1 MIQPDRSSNS
11 IPEIQITFPNGHQD
25 NLILHKH
32 YSSEFQK
39 NSSKEYCHYLGH
51 LEKDVQACV
60 AVTGCIGEEMDFT
73 ISSQHNTFT
82 YLYHMDR
89 LGQVH
94 AIAPLS
100 LKNHGVVS
108 ELGGGEDEALD
119 SNELPEMVE
128 YVKRCSSLYDYDT
141 SDCVAVPDT
150 NQLDLKVGY
159 DDRFLESFSNS
170 HEAAEDYIYQLLT
183 HVQAA
188 YCADTL
194 GTKIQ
199 IQVSKSFCLHN

>member
-1 MIQPDRSSNS
+1 M
-11 IPEIQITFPNGHQD
+11 
-25 NLILHKH
+25 
-32 YSSEFQK
+32 
-39 NSSKEYCHYLGH
+39 GH

-82 YLYHMDR
+82 YLYHMDK

-94 AIAPLS
+94 AIPPLS
-100 LKNHGVVS
+100 LKNHGVIS

-141 SDCVAVPDT
+141 SDCVAVPET
-150 NQLDLKVGY
+150 NQLDLKIAY
-159 DDRFLESFSNS
+159 DDRFLDSFPDSQYPP
-170 HEAAEDYIYQLLT
+170 HEAARNYIYQLMT

-188 YCADTL
+188 YCASTL

-199 IQVSKSFCLHN
+199 LKVSLYPYMIQ